1 MRIVKR
7 PTVVLALGVS
17 LLATA
22 AMAALKPGDAAPDF
36 TVAAAQGGGLF
47 TFSLAEALKKGPVV
61 LYFYPK
67 SFTKVC
73 TVEAHEFAESIQE
86 FAAAGASV
94 IGVSSDPIDV
104 QREFSKKACRDK
116 FPVGADPSFSVIK
129 AYDVAFSIIAAGP
142 AFARRISYVISP
154 EGKIFPPLTT
164 MARRS
169 TSKTR
174 WLSSKN
180 GAPST
185 SRKPGAPPRPRNPRA
200 PR

>member
-7 PTVVLALGVS
+7 PTVPFALGVS
-17 LLATA
+17 LFATA

-36 TVAAAQGGGLF
+36 TVAAAQGGKLF

-61 LYFYPK
+61 LYFYP
-67 SFTKVC
+67 TKVC
-73 TVEAHEFAESIQE
+73 TVEAHEFAESIQD

-154 EGKIFPPLTT
+154 EGRI
-164 MARRS
+164 
-169 TSKTR
+169 
-174 WLSSKN
+174 LSATDDN
-180 GAPST
+180 GAE
-185 SRKPGAPPRPRNPRA
+185 
-200 PR
+200 